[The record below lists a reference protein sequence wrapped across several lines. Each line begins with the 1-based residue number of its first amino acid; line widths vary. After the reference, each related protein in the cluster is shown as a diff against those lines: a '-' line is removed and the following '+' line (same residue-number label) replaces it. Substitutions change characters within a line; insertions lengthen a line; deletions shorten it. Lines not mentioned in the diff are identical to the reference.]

1 MYRFLRSSGAV
12 AFVLLLVANLPVPAS
27 AQLRTPLPS
36 VGAYAVVDAG
46 TNAEPQF
53 QNKARTPGRPPPRDR
68 WIAMDKA
75 KHLGGSALLTLSAQY
90 VLVVKSGWTRDDALP
105 LSVGTAA
112 SIGLAK
118 ELYDRY
124 AGPTRFFSTK
134 DLVAD
139 ALGIALG
146 VLVIMV

>member
-1 MYRFLRSSGAV
+1 MGL
-12 AFVLLLVANLPVPAS
+12 LLLVDLPSA
-27 AQLRTPLPS
+27 AQLRSPIPS
-36 VGAYAVVDAG
+36 IGAYAVVSTDGYTKSRAAG
-46 TNAEPQF
+46 RSAIQG
-53 QNKARTPGRPPPRDR
+53 KPPRDR
-68 WIAMDKA
+68 WVALDKA
-75 KHLGGSALLTLSAQY
+75 KHLGGSALLTLSTQY
-90 VLVVKSGWTRDDALP
+90 VLVVKAGWTRGDALP

-124 AGPTRFFSTK
+124 AGPTRFFSKK

-139 ALGIALG
+139 VFGIAVG

>member
-1 MYRFLRSSGAV
+1 
-12 AFVLLLVANLPVPAS
+12 
-27 AQLRTPLPS
+27 
-36 VGAYAVVDAG
+36 
-46 TNAEPQF
+46 
-53 QNKARTPGRPPPRDR
+53 
-68 WIAMDKA
+68 
-75 KHLGGSALLTLSAQY
+75 
-90 VLVVKSGWTRDDALP
+90 VKSGWTRGDALP

-118 ELYDRY
+118 EVYDRY

-146 VLVIMV
+146 VLVIVV

>member
-1 MYRFLRSSGAV
+1 
-12 AFVLLLVANLPVPAS
+12 
-27 AQLRTPLPS
+27 
-36 VGAYAVVDAG
+36 
-46 TNAEPQF
+46 
-53 QNKARTPGRPPPRDR
+53 
-68 WIAMDKA
+68 MDKA
-75 KHLGGSALLTLSAQY
+75 KHLGGSALLTLSTQY
-90 VLVVKSGWTRDDALP
+90 VLVVKGGWTRGDALP

-118 ELYDRY
+118 EFYDRY

-146 VLVIMV
+146 VLVIVG